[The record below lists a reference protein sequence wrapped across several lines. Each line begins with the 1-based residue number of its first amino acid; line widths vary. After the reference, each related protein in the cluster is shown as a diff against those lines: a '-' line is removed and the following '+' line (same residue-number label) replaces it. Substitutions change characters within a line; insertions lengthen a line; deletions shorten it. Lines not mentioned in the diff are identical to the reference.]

1 MLRMRLD
8 PVRYIYERLAVLVH
22 AFQGRTQNL
31 VVSRC
36 CFSEDS
42 KEMYK
47 DL

>member
-8 PVRYIYERLAVLVH
+8 PVRYIYEKLAVLVH
-22 AFQGRTQNL
+22 AFQGTQNL